1 MGSGTGTPVAQG
13 APALSPDANPQSS
26 APQQNLALA
35 PPPGQEFNVPD
46 ERLVTQTAS
55 ELGIPDF
62 DRGEFIFNPDLGGTE
77 AQQREFFN
85 LSADTFVPIFR
96 DIAPA
101 PPQEDDIIFDAFDPP
116 SQPLPLID
124 FNEAVAQ
131 QQIQAGNIAAALQDQ
146 TGRSNPILDAIL
158 RGRERAQAER
168 QRRTKQ
174 TGSPTGGLP
183 QVADASK
190 FSKFLSDAG
199 QAVKKGLTA
208 IVTPGSSNF
217 LRLED
222 AKGGVP
228 AGDVLRGVQLGTG
241 RKSQLVPKL
250 PPRPS
255 KPFVTNQQII
265 RNLGSPVT
273 GKGGEPPRRSVFDVL
288 FNSDPPPPKV
298 VPSTTVQI
306 PLGIRDRLLDDA
318 QGRARGGLV
327 GLMRKGN

>member
-1 MGSGTGTPVAQG
+1 MGSGTPIAQG
-13 APALSPDANPQSS
+13 APALSPDVNPQSD
-26 APQQNLALA
+26 APLQNLTLA

-62 DRGEFIFNPDLGGTE
+62 DRGEFIFNPDLGGSE
-77 AQQREFFN
+77 AQQRELFEF
-85 LSADTFVPIFR
+85 SADTFVPIFR
-96 DIAPA
+96 DIAPSP

-174 TGSPTGGLP
+174 TGSPTGGLTQLAFNTNP
-183 QVADASK
+183 LTRDTKAVNEIGVRDLVLENARAQVARQKAEAEAK
-190 FSKFLSDAG
+190 RARNLQTQL
-199 QAVKKGLTA
+199 QAE
-208 IVTPGSSNF
+208 
-217 LRLED
+217 ED
-222 AKGGVP
+222 FFNSPSVP
-228 AGDVLRGVQLGTG
+228 APSPERGIAQSVIDFFT
-241 RKSQLVPKL
+241 RD
-250 PPRPS
+250 
-255 KPFVTNQQII
+255 
-265 RNLGSPVT
+265 
-273 GKGGEPPRRSVFDVL
+273 GKGGAKSPSVFERL
-288 FNSDPPPPKV
+288 LNSGTPPPQT
-298 VPSTTVQI
+298 PSTIVPI
-306 PLGIRDRLLDDA
+306 PLSIRDRLLDDA

-327 GLMRKGN
+327 GLIRKGN

>member
-1 MGSGTGTPVAQG
+1 MGSGTPIAQG
-13 APALSPDANPQSS
+13 APALSPDVNPQSD
-26 APQQNLALA
+26 APLQNLTLA

-62 DRGEFIFNPDLGGTE
+62 DRGEFIFNPDLGGSE
-77 AQQREFFN
+77 AQQRELFEF
-85 LSADTFVPIFR
+85 SADTFVPIFR
-96 DIAPA
+96 DIAPPS

-174 TGSPTGGLP
+174 TGSPTGGLTQLAFNTNP
-183 QVADASK
+183 LTRDTKAVNEIGVRDLVLENARAQVARQKAEAEAK
-190 FSKFLSDAG
+190 RARNLQTQL
-199 QAVKKGLTA
+199 QAE
-208 IVTPGSSNF
+208 
-217 LRLED
+217 ED
-222 AKGGVP
+222 FFNSPSVP
-228 AGDVLRGVQLGTG
+228 APSPERGIAQSVIDFFT
-241 RKSQLVPKL
+241 RD
-250 PPRPS
+250 
-255 KPFVTNQQII
+255 
-265 RNLGSPVT
+265 
-273 GKGGEPPRRSVFDVL
+273 GKGGAKSPSVFERL
-288 FNSDPPPPKV
+288 LNSGTPPPQT
-298 VPSTTVQI
+298 PSTIVPI
-306 PLGIRDRLLDDA
+306 PLSIRDRLLDDA

-327 GLMRKGN
+327 GLIRKGN